1 MDELEKEPAPIDFD
15 AFRNKHVLP
24 PGMEER
30 IVDRLDEKKPTT
42 HTMNNTNYY
51 RIAAALGG
59 ILIAFFAGRYA
70 AGPDGGATVMDDAR
84 QSYLLLL
91 REDSTFS
98 GTDIPAL
105 VKEYSQWGK
114 DMAAKNQLVGAEKLT
129 EEVYQFGTLSS
140 PEGPGISGYFVIR
153 ANNLAEARSIVET
166 HPHLKYNGGIEL
178 RPIDPLE
185 N

>member
-1 MDELEKEPAPIDFD
+1 MDDLEKEPAPISFD
-15 AFRNKHVLP
+15 AFRKEHVLP
-24 PGMEER
+24 AGSEDR
-30 IVDRLDEKKPTT
+30 IVARLEDKQLITY
-42 HTMNNTNYY
+42 TMNKTNYL

-59 ILIAFFAGRYA
+59 IIIAFFAGMYT
-70 AGPDGGATVMDDAR
+70 AGTDGGATLVDDAR
-84 QSYLLLL
+84 HSYLLLL

-105 VKEYSQWGK
+105 VREYSQWAE
-114 DMAAKNQLVGAEKLT
+114 DMAAKDQLVGAEKLT
-129 EEVYQFGTLSS
+129 EEVYQFGSLSS

-153 ANNLAEARSIVET
+153 ADNLAEAQAIVQT

>member
-1 MDELEKEPAPIDFD
+1 MDDLEKEPAPISFD
-15 AFRNKHVLP
+15 AFRKEHVLP
-24 PGMEER
+24 AGSEDH
-30 IVDRLDEKKPTT
+30 IVSRLKEKKLITY
-42 HTMNNTNYY
+42 TMNKTNYF
-51 RIAAALGG
+51 RIAAAIGG
-59 ILIAFFAGRYA
+59 IIIAFFAGMYT
-70 AGPDGGATVMDDAR
+70 AGTDRGATVVDDAR
-84 QSYLLLL
+84 RSYLLLL

-105 VKEYSQWGK
+105 VREYSQWAE

-129 EEVYQFGTLSS
+129 EEVYQFGSLSS

-153 ANNLAEARSIVET
+153 ATNLAEAEAIVQT
-166 HPHLKYNGGIEL
+166 HPHLKYHGGIEL